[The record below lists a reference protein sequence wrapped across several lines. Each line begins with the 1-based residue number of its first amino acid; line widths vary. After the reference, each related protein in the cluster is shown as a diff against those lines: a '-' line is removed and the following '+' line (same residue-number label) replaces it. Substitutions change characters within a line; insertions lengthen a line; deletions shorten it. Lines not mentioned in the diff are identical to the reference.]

1 LTGTEQPDAV
11 VPYANTYHITIKG
24 NDVMKKIRITICT
37 LFVLVVS
44 GCATIEPEQV
54 KLIQPVNSSN
64 YKGYRAIDPLPVSKV
79 TKYDAV
85 SSSEIEVF
93 WASISDKKEKRSLLP
108 IQSSQV
114 SVTKTDTSGSAS
126 YLTAS
131 VSGEAG
137 NYTVVM
143 DYMKYRVEQV
153 FDTSATFIGN
163 GRVGVGLRIKA
174 NVQTT
179 KSSLNLG
186 SIIGLGL
193 EAERGNLSGGIS
205 VDVIGIDS
213 EGVTNLIP
221 MTSEIDQTAIQSA
234 LQALASVK
242 AKLWE
247 DDVSITPHLVAI
259 TEALESSE
267 SKIRA
272 IASKPSSLSQ

>member
-1 LTGTEQPDAV
+1 MKRIIFSTMLV
-11 VPYANTYHITIKG
+11 TI
-24 NDVMKKIRITICT
+24 
-37 LFVLVVS
+37 LFTS
-44 GCATIEPEQV
+44 GCATFNQEQV
-54 KLIQPVNSSN
+54 ALIQPISGDS

-79 TKYDAV
+79 TKYDTATT
-85 SSSEIEVF
+85 SEIEVF
-93 WASISDKKEKRSLLP
+93 WASITDKDVKRSLLP

-114 SVTKTDTSGSAS
+114 SVTKTDISGSAS

-131 VSGEAG
+131 VSGEVG
-137 NYTVVM
+137 EYSVVM

-153 FDTSATFIGN
+153 FDTNNEFIGN

-174 NVQTT
+174 NVQTS
-179 KSSLNLG
+179 KASLNLG
-186 SIIGLGL
+186 SVIALGL

-205 VDVIGIDS
+205 IDVIGIDS
-213 EGVTNLIP
+213 EGITNLIP

-247 DDVSITPHLVAI
+247 DDVSITPHLVAM
-259 TEALESSE
+259 TETLGSNE

-272 IASKPSSLSQ
+272 IATKSSSQLQQVAGQQQQQQQRTQ